1 MGRLTFSGQHG
12 DADARVAEFNEGQ
25 AACGPVLL
33 SDKDN
38 VLSTNISMNQ
48 VLILLWADSSNDITT
63 ESKKNKQT
71 QNNLFEIGCVLAY
84 QVEHGPG
91 QLLGHLQLPGDVHG
105 AFVLFQVGVERTEL
119 AVLLHHHV

>member
-1 MGRLTFSGQHG
+1 MRLTFSGQHG
-12 DADARVAEFNEGQ
+12 DADARVAEFDEGQ
-25 AACGPVLL
+25 AAHGPVLL
-33 SDKDN
+33 SDKEN
-38 VLSTNISMNQ
+38 VLGTNISVNQ
-48 VLILLWADSSNDITT
+48 VLILLWADSSNDITNR
-63 ESKKNKQT
+63 SKKTKD

-91 QLLGHLQLPGDVHG
+91 QLLGHLQLPGDVHR